1 MHRHHGGATPAS
13 SYVFFV
19 APDSSSRR
27 HLVGRPVP
35 ERLPSY
41 GSASSASRICRPAC
55 RSSRSGARAGW
66 RPRRCTSARS
76 YPALSDEDPVEGLRS
91 LRMSRVGRST
101 RRFRSVHVIAE
112 YTEEDRERLK
122 RVDAVSENGIDVYDE
137 VVLPSESLLQLAR
150 NTLVGFGHGVAAA
163 DLELTF
169 VGRVRS
175 TTCKGTTMATGKCD
189 ATIVTH
195 FIADHSA

>member
-1 MHRHHGGATPAS
+1 MHHHP
-13 SYVFFV
+13 
-19 APDSSSRR
+19 RR
-27 HLVGRPVP
+27 YA
-35 ERLPSY
+35 RLLLCLLSLP
-41 GSASSASRICRPAC
+41 I
-55 RSSRSGARAGW
+55 ARADGIW
-66 RPRRCTSARS
+66 SGGPCLSACQLWLSLVSFADMPAGLPFLEKRCTGGMAATTL
-76 YPALSDEDPVEGLRS
+76 YLCAELYCPDEDPVEGLRS
-91 LRMSRVGRST
+91 LNESCRTINST
-101 RRFRSVHVIAE
+101 LPPMHVIAE